1 MKLGKYFLGLT
12 LVAAGLTS
20 CNTDNVGPIYDGP
33 AQANISFAIRGIDTE
48 TEESSMT
55 IPVTITRTYSTEAYT
70 ANITMTDVNGNN
82 VKLRDSQVTFAP
94 GEEVVS
100 TAVDITDIQEG
111 SVYSCVLHL
120 SPADVATANEFE
132 NQIHDM
138 SISVLRRKWNS
149 LGMGH
154 YVSPEWWGEE
164 FDVEIK
170 QADGTN
176 LYKMIGLFADG
187 YDIKFEITEDNEVY
201 VDKQESWVHPS
212 YGPVSLWG
220 YATGD
225 GSGYAGPYDPET
237 KMAKLTLQHTVAA
250 GSFGAYV
257 DFLYMP

>member
-1 MKLGKYFLGLT
+1 MKLGKYILGLA

-20 CNTDNVGPIYDGP
+20 CETDNIGPIYDGP
-33 AQANISFAIRGIDTE
+33 AQANISFTVKGFDAE

-55 IPVTITRTYSTEAYT
+55 IPVVITRTYSTEPYT
-70 ANITMTDVNGNN
+70 ANITMTDVSGNN
-82 VKLRDSQVTFAP
+82 VKLKDSQVTFAA
-94 GEEVVS
+94 GEQTASTVVE
-100 TAVDITDIQEG
+100 ITDILEG
-111 SVYSCVLHL
+111 NVYSCVLHL
-120 SPADVATANEFE
+120 SPADVETANQFE

-154 YVSPEWWGEE
+154 YISPEWWEEE

-170 QADGTN
+170 RAEGTN
-176 LYKMIGLFADG
+176 LYKMMGLFQEG

-201 VDKQESWVHPS
+201 IDQQESWVHPS

-225 GSGYAGPYDPET
+225 GTGYAGPYDPET
-237 KMAKLTLQHTVAA
+237 KTAKLTLVHTVSA

-257 DFLYMP
+257 DYLVMP